1 MDPITIALM
10 LQSLAEGTKEGL
22 GAAMTA
28 ASKINRL
35 SPEQKTKMKE
45 LERNQALGLLGLD
58 QAQEQQILSQQLQPV
73 QTSLREALNRQA
85 QQQQIQDVGQGAA
98 FRGQQALLETGQE
111 QASRAVQRGQQTVAQ
126 LNELETARQLAEL
139 DQLQKQRQTNRQ
151 AVAEIAQGLITGGTT
166 AAAGIVG
173 AETATSQIKLRE
185 AAMKAA
191 LKQADVEIVNDA
203 INAQGKNKASSDFS
217 NNFLGLLNKITGNA
231 PVISST
237 PTTSSPNNVLQ
248 NLLSLQ
254 NLGSFE
260 TPTNVLLQRPP
271 QQISDALPLQN
282 QNATTSDTIQ
292 MDQTLT
298 PEQLINFALTG
309 ITPLPKF
316 AQVLQTDP
324 VGLQASLPATLQDN
338 MVIPA
343 ETSTQVQSLQV
354 GQYIP
359 NKDDHG
365 YVVKEIDS
373 NGQVTKI
380 AFKAGNKEY
389 GVISRFSTDPTKQA
403 AFLEFDNLPKPT
415 GQ

>member
-1 MDPITIALM
+1 M

-22 GAAMTA
+22 GTAMTA

-85 QQQQIQDVGQGAA
+85 QEQQIQDVGQGAA

-111 QASRAVQRGQQTVAQ
+111 QTSRAVQRGQQTVAQ

-151 AVAEIAQGLITGGTT
+151 AAAEIAQGLMVGGTT

-173 AETATSQIKLRE
+173 AESATSQIKLRE

-203 INAQGKNKASSDFS
+203 INAQGKTKASSKFS
-217 NNFLGLLNKITGNA
+217 NNFIGLLNKVTGNA
-231 PVISST
+231 PVISNT
-237 PTTSSPNNVLQ
+237 PTTTSSTNNVLQ

-254 NLGSFE
+254 NLGSYE
-260 TPTNVLLQRPP
+260 TPENVLLNKPP
-271 QQISDALPLQN
+271 QQTNTPQVIENNNLNLEGSSQFINSL
-282 QNATTSDTIQ
+282 S
-292 MDQTLT
+292 
-298 PEQLINFALTG
+298 PEQLMQFALTG
-309 ITPLPKF
+309 QIPLPQI
-316 AQVLQTDP
+316 AQGLQNEP
-324 VGLQASLPATLQDN
+324 VGLKASLPTTLKDN
-338 MVIPA
+338 MVIPPDA
-343 ETSTQVQSLQV
+343 PTQVQSLQA

-359 NKDDHG
+359 NKDNHG
-365 YVVKEIDS
+365 YVVKEIDA

-389 GVISRFSTDPTKQA
+389 APISRFSTDPIIEA
-403 AFLEFDNLPKPT
+403 AFLEFDRLPKNT